1 MQYKNYSLEI
11 NFFVDAL
18 LEPSMTKAISISKEY
33 IKNNEDIKSF
43 WEQIIVPSM
52 HEIGKKWADNEI
64 TVGEE
69 HTATSICQRVMVEHY
84 EKILSNSAVNRRK
97 IIVTLSPNELH
108 VLGARIVA
116 DLLELNGYD
125 VHFLDSNSTYEE
137 LLNLIKKENIK
148 EIIISTTLISN
159 LDSTE
164 NLISELKLALKERI
178 KFYVGGQAYKASS
191 EIKTNADFYIK
202 DMDSLLKELEKE
214 NK

>member
-11 NFFVDAL
+11 NFFIDAL

-137 LLNLIKKENIK
+137 LLNLIKNENIK

-159 LDSTE
+159 LNSTE
-164 NLISELKLALKERI
+164 NLISDLKLAIKEKI

-191 EIKTNADFYIK
+191 EIKTKADFYIK

>member
-137 LLNLIKKENIK
+137 LLNLIKNENIK

-159 LDSTE
+159 LNSTE
-164 NLISELKLALKERI
+164 NLISDLKLAIKEKI

-191 EIKTNADFYIK
+191 EIKTKADFYIK

>member
-11 NFFVDAL
+11 NFFIDAL

-137 LLNLIKKENIK
+137 LLNLIKNENIK

-159 LDSTE
+159 LNSTE
-164 NLISELKLALKERI
+164 NLISDLKLAIKEKI
-178 KFYVGGQAYKASS
+178 KFYVGGQAYKAKS
-191 EIKTNADFYIK
+191 EIKTKADFYIK

>member
-1 MQYKNYSLEI
+1 MQGKNHSLEI
-11 NFFVDAL
+11 NIFIDAL

-116 DLLELNGYD
+116 DLLELNGYN

-178 KFYVGGQAYKASS
+178 KFYVGGQAYKANS
-191 EIKTNADFYIK
+191 EIKTKADFYIK

>member
-1 MQYKNYSLEI
+1 MQGKNHSLEI
-11 NFFVDAL
+11 NIFIDAL

-159 LDSTE
+159 LNSTE

-191 EIKTNADFYIK
+191 EIKTKADFYIK